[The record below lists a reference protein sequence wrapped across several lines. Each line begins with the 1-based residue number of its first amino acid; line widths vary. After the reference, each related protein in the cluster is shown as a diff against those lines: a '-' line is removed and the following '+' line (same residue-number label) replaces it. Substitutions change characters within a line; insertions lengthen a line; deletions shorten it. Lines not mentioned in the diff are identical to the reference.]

1 MSIFGKVP
9 NSVSQFL
16 NHWSDE
22 ISFLNQTLTLLDGG
36 MGQELIKRAKNPL
49 TPLWSAD
56 VLRDHPDLV
65 VDVHRDFIKAG
76 VDVITLSSYAVT
88 PTRLAKYNRQD
99 EFKVLQKAA
108 IQAAR
113 QACDDMELSPLIA
126 GTLPPLPGSYRPSER
141 LTSQSSHEEYLQ
153 IAEQQYKHVDLFLCE
168 TMASIEE
175 ACISTSVAMK
185 TGLPVWTSF
194 TVKET
199 NGSFLRSGELII
211 EAAKAV
217 LAEGASALLINCSP
231 PEATTHA
238 LRELALHSGTF
249 GAYANGFVTVEPYQG
264 HATVDVLQSREEIDP
279 LTYAKFGKEWLSLG
293 ASILG
298 GCCEIG
304 PEHIVEIYNLKE
316 KTLSLNNV

>member
-1 MSIFGKVP
+1 M
-9 NSVSQFL
+9 L
-16 NHWSDE
+16 NR
-22 ISFLNQTLTLLDGG
+22 SFTILDGG
-36 MGQELIKRAKNPL
+36 MGQELVKRARHKL

-76 VDVITLSSYAVT
+76 ADVITLSSYAAT
-88 PTRLAKYNRQD
+88 PTRLAKYNRQN
-99 EFKVLQKAA
+99 EFKALQEAAVL
-108 IQAAR
+108 AAR
-113 QACDDMELSPLIA
+113 QACDDMEQPPLIA

-141 LTSQSSHEEYLQ
+141 LTSLSSQEEYLQ

-185 TGLPVWTSF
+185 SGLPVWTSF
-194 TVKET
+194 TVNET
-199 NGSFLRSGELII
+199 NGSFLRSGELVN

-231 PEATTHA
+231 PEATTQA
-238 LRELALHSGTF
+238 LGELAPLADTF

-264 HATVDVLQSREEIDP
+264 HATVDVLKSREEINP
-279 LTYAKFGKEWLSLG
+279 QTYAEFGKEWLSMG
-293 ASILG
+293 AMILG

-304 PEHIVEIYNLKE
+304 PEHIAEIYNLRE
-316 KTLSLNNV
+316 KILNSNTFQDHH

>member
-1 MSIFGKVP
+1 MLN
-9 NSVSQFL
+9 NSFT
-16 NHWSDE
+16 
-22 ISFLNQTLTLLDGG
+22 ILDGG
-36 MGQELIKRAKNPL
+36 MGQELVKRAQHKI

-56 VLRDHPDLV
+56 VLRDHPGLV

-76 VDVITLSSYAVT
+76 ADVITLSSYAAT

-99 EFKVLQKAA
+99 EFKVLQEAA
-108 IQAAR
+108 INAAKK
-113 QACDDMELSPLIA
+113 ACDDGKQSSLIA

-141 LTSQSSHEEYLQ
+141 LTSQLSHVEYQQ
-153 IAEQQYKHVDLFLCE
+153 IVEQQYKHVDLFLCE

-185 TGLPVWTSF
+185 SGLPVWTSF
-194 TVKET
+194 TVNEQD
-199 NGSFLRSGELII
+199 GSFLRSGELII

-231 PEATTHA
+231 PEATSQA
-238 LRELALHSGTF
+238 LGELAPLAETL
-249 GAYANGFVTVEPYQG
+249 GAYANGFFTVEPYQG
-264 HATVDVLQSREEIDP
+264 HATVDVLKSREEIDP
-279 LTYAKFGKEWLSLG
+279 QTYAEFGKKWLSMG

-304 PEHIVEIYNLKE
+304 PEHIAEIYNLRE
-316 KTLSLNNV
+316 KILSSNIIENHQ

>member
-1 MSIFGKVP
+1 M
-9 NSVSQFL
+9 L
-16 NHWSDE
+16 NR
-22 ISFLNQTLTLLDGG
+22 SFTILDGG
-36 MGQELIKRAKNPL
+36 MGQELVKRARHKL

-76 VDVITLSSYAVT
+76 ADVITLSSYAAT
-88 PTRLAKYNRQD
+88 PTRLAKYNRQN
-99 EFKVLQKAA
+99 EFKALQESAVL
-108 IQAAR
+108 AAR
-113 QACDDMELSPLIA
+113 QACDDMEQPPLIA

-141 LTSQSSHEEYLQ
+141 LTSLSSQEEYLQ
-153 IAEQQYKHVDLFLCE
+153 IAEQQFKHVDLFLCE

-185 TGLPVWTSF
+185 SGLPVWTSF
-194 TVKET
+194 TVNET
-199 NGSFLRSGELII
+199 NGSFLRSGELVN

-231 PEATTHA
+231 PEATTQA
-238 LRELALHSGTF
+238 LGELAPLADTF

-264 HATVDVLQSREEIDP
+264 HATVDVLKSREEINP
-279 LTYAKFGKEWLSLG
+279 QTYAEFGIEWLSMG
-293 ASILG
+293 AMILG

-304 PEHIVEIYNLKE
+304 PEHIAEIYNLRE
-316 KTLSLNNV
+316 KILNSKTFQDHH

>member
-1 MSIFGKVP
+1 MLKHTFTI
-9 NSVSQFL
+9 
-16 NHWSDE
+16 
-22 ISFLNQTLTLLDGG
+22 LDGG
-36 MGQELIKRAKNPL
+36 MGQELVKRAKHKL

-65 VDVHRDFIKAG
+65 VNVHRDFIQAG
-76 VDVITLSSYAVT
+76 ADVITLSSYAAT

-99 EFKVLQKAA
+99 EFVALQEAA
-108 IQAAR
+108 INAAKKAR
-113 QACDDMELSPLIA
+113 DDTELSPLIA

-141 LTSQSSHEEYLQ
+141 LGSQLSQQEYQQ
-153 IAEQQYKHVDLFLCE
+153 IVEQQYKHVDLFLCE

-185 TGLPVWTSF
+185 AGLPVWTSF
-194 TVKET
+194 TVNEKD
-199 NGSFLRSGELII
+199 GSFLRSGEQII

-231 PEATTHA
+231 PEATSKA
-238 LRELALHSGTF
+238 LNELAPHIETM

-264 HATVDVLQSREEIDP
+264 HATVDVLKSRKEINP
-279 LTYAKFGKEWLSLG
+279 QTYAEFGQEWLSKG
-293 ASILG
+293 ATILG

-304 PEHIVEIYNLKE
+304 PKHIAEIYNLRE
-316 KTLSLNNV
+316 KISVQKS

>member
-1 MSIFGKVP
+1 M
-9 NSVSQFL
+9 L
-16 NHWSDE
+16 NHTFT
-22 ISFLNQTLTLLDGG
+22 ILDGG
-36 MGQELIKRAKNPL
+36 MGQELVKRAKHKL

-65 VDVHRDFIKAG
+65 VNVHRDFIQAG
-76 VDVITLSSYAVT
+76 ADVITLSSYAAT

-99 EFKVLQKAA
+99 EFVALQEAA
-108 IQAAR
+108 INAAKKAR
-113 QACDDMELSPLIA
+113 DDMELSPLIA

-141 LTSQSSHEEYLQ
+141 LGSQLSQQEYQQ
-153 IAEQQYKHVDLFLCE
+153 IVEQQYKHVDLFLCE

-185 TGLPVWTSF
+185 AGLPVWTSF
-194 TVKET
+194 TVNEKD
-199 NGSFLRSGELII
+199 GSFLRSGEQII

-231 PEATTHA
+231 PEATSKA
-238 LRELALHSGTF
+238 LNELAPHIETM

-264 HATVDVLQSREEIDP
+264 HATVDVLKSRKEINP
-279 LTYAKFGKEWLSLG
+279 QTYAEFGQEWLSKG
-293 ASILG
+293 ATIIG

-304 PEHIVEIYNLKE
+304 PKHIAEIYNLRE
-316 KTLSLNNV
+316 KISVQKS

>member
-1 MSIFGKVP
+1 M
-9 NSVSQFL
+9 L
-16 NHWSDE
+16 NH
-22 ISFLNQTLTLLDGG
+22 SFKILDGG
-36 MGQELIKRAKNPL
+36 MGQELVKRARHQL

-76 VDVITLSSYAVT
+76 ADVITLSSYAAT
-88 PTRLAKYNRQD
+88 PTRLAKYNRQN
-99 EFKVLQKAA
+99 EFKALQESAVL
-108 IQAAR
+108 AAR
-113 QACDDMELSPLIA
+113 QACDDMEQPPLIA

-141 LTSQSSHEEYLQ
+141 LSSQSSQEEYQQ
-153 IAEQQYKHVDLFLCE
+153 IAEQQFKHVDLFLCE

-185 TGLPVWTSF
+185 SGLPVWTSF
-194 TVKET
+194 TVNET
-199 NGSFLRSGELII
+199 NGSFLRSGELVN

-231 PEATTHA
+231 PEATTQA
-238 LRELALHSGTF
+238 LGELAPLADTF

-264 HATVDVLQSREEIDP
+264 HATVDVLKSREEINP
-279 LTYAKFGKEWLSLG
+279 QTYAEFGKEWLLMG
-293 ASILG
+293 AMILG

-304 PEHIVEIYNLKE
+304 PEHIAEIYNLRE
-316 KTLSLNNV
+316 KILNSNTFQDHH

>member
-1 MSIFGKVP
+1 M
-9 NSVSQFL
+9 L
-16 NHWSDE
+16 NR
-22 ISFLNQTLTLLDGG
+22 SFTILDGG
-36 MGQELIKRAKNPL
+36 MGQELVKRARHKL

-76 VDVITLSSYAVT
+76 ADVITLSSYAAT
-88 PTRLAKYNRQD
+88 PTRLAKYNRQN
-99 EFKVLQKAA
+99 EFKALQESAVL
-108 IQAAR
+108 AAR
-113 QACDDMELSPLIA
+113 QACDDMEQPPLIA

-141 LTSQSSHEEYLQ
+141 LSSQSSQEEYLQ
-153 IAEQQYKHVDLFLCE
+153 IAEQQFKHVDLFLCE

-185 TGLPVWTSF
+185 SGLPVWTSF
-194 TVKET
+194 TVNET
-199 NGSFLRSGELII
+199 NGSFLRSGELVN

-231 PEATTHA
+231 PEATTQA
-238 LRELALHSGTF
+238 LVELAPLAETF

-264 HATVDVLQSREEIDP
+264 HATVDVLKSREEINP
-279 LTYAKFGKEWLSLG
+279 QTYAEFGKEWLSMG
-293 ASILG
+293 AMILG

-304 PEHIVEIYNLKE
+304 PEHIAEIYNLRE
-316 KTLSLNNV
+316 KILNSNTFQNHH

>member
-1 MSIFGKVP
+1 M
-9 NSVSQFL
+9 L
-16 NHWSDE
+16 NH
-22 ISFLNQTLTLLDGG
+22 SFKILDGG
-36 MGQELIKRAKNPL
+36 MGQELVKRARHKL

-76 VDVITLSSYAVT
+76 ADVITLSSYAAT
-88 PTRLAKYNRQD
+88 PTRLAKYNRQN
-99 EFKVLQKAA
+99 EFKALQEAAVL
-108 IQAAR
+108 AAR
-113 QACDDMELSPLIA
+113 QACDDMEQPPFIA

-141 LTSQSSHEEYLQ
+141 LTSLSSQEEYLQ

-185 TGLPVWTSF
+185 SGLPVWTSF
-194 TVKET
+194 TVNET
-199 NGSFLRSGELII
+199 NGSFLRSGELVN

-231 PEATTHA
+231 PEATTQA
-238 LRELALHSGTF
+238 LVELAPLAETF

-264 HATVDVLQSREEIDP
+264 HATVDVLKSREEINP
-279 LTYAKFGKEWLSLG
+279 QTYAEFGKEWLSMG
-293 ASILG
+293 AMILG

-304 PEHIVEIYNLKE
+304 PEHIAEIYNLRE
-316 KTLSLNNV
+316 KILHSNTFQNHH

>member
-1 MSIFGKVP
+1 M
-9 NSVSQFL
+9 L
-16 NHWSDE
+16 NH
-22 ISFLNQTLTLLDGG
+22 SFKILDGG
-36 MGQELIKRAKNPL
+36 MGQELVKRARHQL

-76 VDVITLSSYAVT
+76 ADVITLSSYAAT
-88 PTRLAKYNRQD
+88 PTRLAKYNRQN
-99 EFKVLQKAA
+99 EFKALQEAAVL
-108 IQAAR
+108 AAR
-113 QACDDMELSPLIA
+113 QACDDMEQPPFIA

-141 LTSQSSHEEYLQ
+141 LTSQSSQEEYQQ

-185 TGLPVWTSF
+185 SGLPVWTSF
-194 TVKET
+194 TVNET
-199 NGSFLRSGELII
+199 NGSFLRSGELVN

-231 PEATTHA
+231 PEATTQA
-238 LRELALHSGTF
+238 LGELAPLADTF

-264 HATVDVLQSREEIDP
+264 HATVDVLKSREEINP
-279 LTYAKFGKEWLSLG
+279 QTYAEFGKEWLLMG
-293 ASILG
+293 AMILG

-304 PEHIVEIYNLKE
+304 PEHIAEIYNLRE
-316 KTLSLNNV
+316 KILNSNTFQDHH

>member
-1 MSIFGKVP
+1 M
-9 NSVSQFL
+9 L
-16 NHWSDE
+16 NH
-22 ISFLNQTLTLLDGG
+22 SFKILDGG
-36 MGQELIKRAKNPL
+36 MGQELVKRARHQL

-76 VDVITLSSYAVT
+76 ADVITLSSYAAT
-88 PTRLAKYNRQD
+88 PTRLAKYNRQN
-99 EFKVLQKAA
+99 EFKALQESAVL
-108 IQAAR
+108 AAR
-113 QACDDMELSPLIA
+113 QACDDMEQPPLIA

-141 LTSQSSHEEYLQ
+141 LTSLSSQEEYLQ
-153 IAEQQYKHVDLFLCE
+153 ITEQQYKHVDLFLCE

-185 TGLPVWTSF
+185 SGLPVWTSF
-194 TVKET
+194 TVNET
-199 NGSFLRSGELII
+199 NGSFLRSGELVN

-231 PEATTHA
+231 PEATTQA
-238 LRELALHSGTF
+238 LGELAPLADTF

-264 HATVDVLQSREEIDP
+264 HATVDVLKSREEINP
-279 LTYAKFGKEWLSLG
+279 QTYAEFGKEWLSMG
-293 ASILG
+293 AMILG

-304 PEHIVEIYNLKE
+304 PEHIAEIYNLRE
-316 KTLSLNNV
+316 KILNSNTFQNHH

>member
-1 MSIFGKVP
+1 M
-9 NSVSQFL
+9 L
-16 NHWSDE
+16 NH
-22 ISFLNQTLTLLDGG
+22 SFKILDGG
-36 MGQELIKRAKNPL
+36 MGQELVKRARHKL

-76 VDVITLSSYAVT
+76 ADVITLSSYAAT

-99 EFKVLQKAA
+99 EFKVLQEAA
-108 IQAAR
+108 INAAR
-113 QACDDMELSPLIA
+113 QACDDIKQSPLIA

-141 LTSQSSHEEYLQ
+141 LTSQSSQEEYQQ

-185 TGLPVWTSF
+185 SGLPVWTSL
-194 TVKET
+194 TVNET
-199 NGSFLRSGELII
+199 NGSYLRSGEPIN

-231 PEATTHA
+231 PEATSQA
-238 LRELALHSGTF
+238 LGELAPLAETF
-249 GAYANGFVTVEPYQG
+249 VAYANGFVSVEPYQG
-264 HATVDVLQSREEIDP
+264 HATVDVLKSREEINP
-279 LTYAKFGKEWLSLG
+279 QTYAEFAKEWLSKG
-293 ASILG
+293 ATILG

-304 PEHIVEIYNLKE
+304 PEHISEIYSLRE
-316 KTLSLNNV
+316 KILNSNTIQNNN

>member
-1 MSIFGKVP
+1 M
-9 NSVSQFL
+9 L
-16 NHWSDE
+16 NR
-22 ISFLNQTLTLLDGG
+22 SFTILDGG
-36 MGQELIKRAKNPL
+36 MGQELVKRARHKL

-76 VDVITLSSYAVT
+76 ADVITLSSYAAT
-88 PTRLAKYNRQD
+88 PTRLAKYNRQN
-99 EFKVLQKAA
+99 EFKALQEAAVL
-108 IQAAR
+108 AAR
-113 QACDDMELSPLIA
+113 QACDDMEQPPLIA

-141 LTSQSSHEEYLQ
+141 LTSLSSQEEYQQ
-153 IAEQQYKHVDLFLCE
+153 ITEQQYKHVDLFLCE

-185 TGLPVWTSF
+185 SGLPVWTSF
-194 TVKET
+194 TVNET
-199 NGSFLRSGELII
+199 NGSFLRSGELVN

-231 PEATTHA
+231 PEATTQA
-238 LRELALHSGTF
+238 LGELAPLAETF

-264 HATVDVLQSREEIDP
+264 HATVDVLKSREEINP
-279 LTYAKFGKEWLSLG
+279 QTYAEFGKEWLLMG
-293 ASILG
+293 AMILG

-304 PEHIVEIYNLKE
+304 PEHIAEIYNLRE
-316 KTLSLNNV
+316 KILNSNTFQDHH

>member
-1 MSIFGKVP
+1 M
-9 NSVSQFL
+9 L
-16 NHWSDE
+16 NH
-22 ISFLNQTLTLLDGG
+22 SFKILDGG
-36 MGQELIKRAKNPL
+36 MGQELVKRARHQL

-76 VDVITLSSYAVT
+76 ADVITLSSYAAT
-88 PTRLAKYNRQD
+88 PTRLAKYNRQN
-99 EFKVLQKAA
+99 EFKALQESAVL
-108 IQAAR
+108 AAR
-113 QACDDMELSPLIA
+113 QACDDMEQPPLIA

-141 LTSQSSHEEYLQ
+141 LSSQSSQEEYQQ

-185 TGLPVWTSF
+185 SGLPVWTSF
-194 TVKET
+194 TVNET
-199 NGSFLRSGELII
+199 NGSFLRSGELVN

-231 PEATTHA
+231 PEATTQA
-238 LRELALHSGTF
+238 LGELAPLADTF

-264 HATVDVLQSREEIDP
+264 HATVDVLKSREEINP
-279 LTYAKFGKEWLSLG
+279 QTYAEFGIEWLSMG
-293 ASILG
+293 AMILG

-304 PEHIVEIYNLKE
+304 PEHIAEIYNLRE
-316 KTLSLNNV
+316 KILNSNTFQNHH

>member
-1 MSIFGKVP
+1 M
-9 NSVSQFL
+9 L
-16 NHWSDE
+16 NR
-22 ISFLNQTLTLLDGG
+22 SFTILDGG
-36 MGQELIKRAKNPL
+36 MGQELVKRARHKL

-76 VDVITLSSYAVT
+76 ADVITLSSYAAT
-88 PTRLAKYNRQD
+88 PTRLAKYNRQN
-99 EFKVLQKAA
+99 EFKALQEAAVL
-108 IQAAR
+108 AAR
-113 QACDDMELSPLIA
+113 QACDNMEQPPLIA

-141 LTSQSSHEEYLQ
+141 LTSLSSQEEYLQ

-185 TGLPVWTSF
+185 SGLPVWTSF
-194 TVKET
+194 TVNET
-199 NGSFLRSGELII
+199 NGSFLRSGELVN

-231 PEATTHA
+231 PEATTQA
-238 LRELALHSGTF
+238 LGELAPLADTF

-264 HATVDVLQSREEIDP
+264 HATVDVLKSREEINP
-279 LTYAKFGKEWLSLG
+279 QTYAEFGKEWLLMG
-293 ASILG
+293 AMILG

-304 PEHIVEIYNLKE
+304 PEHIAEIYNLRE
-316 KTLSLNNV
+316 KILNSNTFQDHH